1 MKNSSV
7 TDKKLEKL
15 RFLRNYFYESTNV
28 QEQEIIAFKNK
39 LQTLNNINYHNV
51 PDNTINS
58 TSELIKINA
67 PIQNFSDQIITTE
80 NIRNNSLYGNDFSII
95 EDSNRHPFIRSGIS
109 EDSDYTSDVS
119 FPINHHQQNSSTN
132 HWNNQLHPPNG
143 YIQRDAGRYKEEN
156 YYMDIN
162 NQEMQNI
169 SGYNSQFNSK
179 QLNDHNT
186 HEENIY
192 YTNNHSNSEIYNDQ
206 YNTLNDEDIRINKSY
221 NYDEVNKSSNYYNSM
236 SKYLD
241 DNEYIKDSIE
251 ISHPSNED
259 YYISNDKNM
268 INDITC
274 YQNYYPMYQENDNH
288 QVNVPHLNTENSTNN
303 YNYQNTY
310 YTQYDEKQCNF
321 EKDLSNTHEY
331 NNEVYDDYKVDT
343 PNSSRTIYESDRT
356 NIPYLPSSA
365 TASDSDNKGVPL
377 IRQTSN
383 RQQRR
388 DTFKKDSSQIQI
400 PLDDELINI
409 KMNKNT
415 NYYDESNN
423 CYYQSN
429 HDVDVYHQDDYE
441 TVSDTTIKHDWK
453 NDNGSLIIDN
463 TEPLSYNSRSITYN
477 NKKIPEYYVEYDT
490 VPTVDSSNDEF
501 NQYYSNN
508 EENEHDKDNCI
519 KENSPEKVLMSEE
532 DLKKEKENIARKNM
546 YKELWKK
553 AYCEV
558 CKQVGLKL
566 IISVGD

>member
-1 MKNSSV
+1 MLCILVKNAVLHGPPEEFHCYV
-7 TDKKLEKL
+7 TVKLQNVKSTTPAVKGNNPSWEQEFIFETNRLDQGLLIELWNKGVLWDKLLGVHHIPLTMIPYSPVPGTGYYIGIDKEFEMRNGVTIGSRTPTGHTLMIDV
-15 RFLRNYFYESTNV
+15 RFELPYDV

-221 NYDEVNKSSNYYNSM
+221 NYDEMIMNILKIL
-236 SKYLD
+236 SKFLIHQMKIIIFLM
-241 DNEYIKDSIE
+241 IKI
-251 ISHPSNED
+251 
-259 YYISNDKNM
+259 
-268 INDITC
+268 
-274 YQNYYPMYQENDNH
+274 
-288 QVNVPHLNTENSTNN
+288 
-303 YNYQNTY
+303 
-310 YTQYDEKQCNF
+310 
-321 EKDLSNTHEY
+321 
-331 NNEVYDDYKVDT
+331 
-343 PNSSRTIYESDRT
+343 
-356 NIPYLPSSA
+356 
-365 TASDSDNKGVPL
+365 
-377 IRQTSN
+377 
-383 RQQRR
+383 
-388 DTFKKDSSQIQI
+388 
-400 PLDDELINI
+400 
-409 KMNKNT
+409 
-415 NYYDESNN
+415 
-423 CYYQSN
+423 
-429 HDVDVYHQDDYE
+429 
-441 TVSDTTIKHDWK
+441 
-453 NDNGSLIIDN
+453 
-463 TEPLSYNSRSITYN
+463 
-477 NKKIPEYYVEYDT
+477 
-490 VPTVDSSNDEF
+490 
-501 NQYYSNN
+501 
-508 EENEHDKDNCI
+508 
-519 KENSPEKVLMSEE
+519 
-532 DLKKEKENIARKNM
+532 
-546 YKELWKK
+546 
-553 AYCEV
+553 
-558 CKQVGLKL
+558 
-566 IISVGD
+566 